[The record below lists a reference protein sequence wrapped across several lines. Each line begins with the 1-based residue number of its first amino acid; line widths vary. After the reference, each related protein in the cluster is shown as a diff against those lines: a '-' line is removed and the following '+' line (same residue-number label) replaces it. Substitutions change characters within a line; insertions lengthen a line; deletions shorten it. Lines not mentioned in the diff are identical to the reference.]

1 MTVLARGVDIPH
13 AHTNQTVDFDNCY
26 NVQKKKRET
35 AVLIIQI
42 FIFYLKFYPLKN
54 TCAPVAFSILYKEDN
69 VICTEVI
76 YRKCI

>member
-1 MTVLARGVDIPH
+1 M
-13 AHTNQTVDFDNCY
+13 HTQTRLLILIIVTMY
-26 NVQKKKRET
+26 KKKRKT